1 MAAAVSGSQDLI
13 TNLSTDIHKKST
25 LSTRYPQIV
34 GNLWI
39 SCLNNVENFRR
50 NFPKPLFINVE
61 YVYNYSHSYPQN
73 CG

>member
-1 MAAAVSGSQDLI
+1 MAAAVSGSHI
-13 TNLSTDIHKKST
+13 FINNLSTVIPKKST

-50 NFPKPLFINVE
+50 NFTKPLFINVE